1 MKELLCRPMLLA
13 LLGGAFLMGPV
24 TGVNA
29 AAFVKYEGIDGESQD
44 TNHEQ
49 WIDVLSVDWG
59 TYKPGGGATG
69 QSRRRGE
76 AVPEVQVKVRID
88 GGTAEVLRAVQKRR
102 VFPSVTI
109 DACEGPSSDPCAAQR
124 QSNRMQHCYLKWE
137 LKNVM
142 VTSYQVSASGDER
155 GTATLGMQF
164 EDVGIEYTPS
174 PLICPAE

>member
-1 MKELLCRPMLLA
+1 MNDLLRRPMLLA

-24 TGVNA
+24 AGVNA
-29 AAFVKYEGIDGESQD
+29 AAFVKYDGVDGESKD
-44 TNHEQ
+44 SNHDK
-49 WIDVLSVDWG
+49 WIDVLNIDWG
-59 TYKPGGGATG
+59 ASKPGGGATG
-69 QSRRRGE
+69 QSRRRGSL
-76 AVPEVQVKVRID
+76 VQELQLKVRID
-88 GGTAEVLRAVQKRR
+88 GGTAEILRSVNSGK
-102 VFPSVTI
+102 VFPTVMI

-124 QSNRMQHCYLKWE
+124 QSNRLQHCYLKWE

-142 VTSYQVSASGDER
+142 VTSYQVNASGDDR